1 MAYIESEKIELKLQ
15 YTTEIKKEI
24 VAFLNSDG
32 GTLIIG
38 IDDNGKVVGVDN
50 AKDIIER
57 ISLMIHEAIKPDAS
71 LICSAEEYEEEG
83 KTIVKVAIGRGV
95 KKPYYIYEKGLKPSG
110 VYLRIN
116 NTSQQASEYA
126 IKQMI
131 IASED
136 KSFESLPS
144 VEKDLTFD
152 YLESVFKRAKIELK
166 QKTLGLIDGNG
177 SYTNLALLLSDQCPF
192 SIKAAVFD
200 SDDKSRFLDRKEFEG
215 SLIRQADEVYE
226 YLNLNN
232 KTRGEYNGLLREDK
246 TEYNQLVLREGLL
259 NAIIHRDYSLNG
271 SILISIYK
279 NRIEYV
285 SIGGLVSGMTYE
297 DMMLGVSRSRNER
310 LANVFFKLKYVEAYG
325 TGIEKIQGDY
335 EHTGL
340 EPRFEV
346 SDNGFLLV
354 LPNKTHMEE
363 FKKIRTDKEL
373 VYDFIAKFGRAT
385 RAEVQE
391 ELGFKLTKTRNILLQ
406 LEQEGKIERRGNGK
420 GIFYTIGKQ
429 PRKIQ
434 KFY

>member
-1 MAYIESEKIELKLQ
+1 MAYIESEELELKVR

-24 VAFLNSDG
+24 VAFLNSNG
-32 GTLIIG
+32 GTLVIG
-38 IDDNGKVVGVDN
+38 VDDNGKVVGVEN

-57 ISLMIHEAIKPDAS
+57 ISLMIHEAIKPDPS
-71 LICSAEEYEEEG
+71 LICSAGEYEEEG
-83 KTIVKVAIGRGV
+83 KTVVKVAIGRGV
-95 KKPYYIYEKGLKPSG
+95 RKPYYIYEKGLKPSG

-126 IKQMI
+126 IRQMI

-136 KSFESLPS
+136 RSFEALPS
-144 VEKDLTFD
+144 VEQDLTFE
-152 YLESVFKRAKIELK
+152 YLESTFKRAETELK
-166 QKTLGLIDGNG
+166 HKTLGLIDADGN
-177 SYTNLALLLSDQCPF
+177 YTNLALLLSDQCPF

-215 SLIRQADEVYE
+215 SLIRQADEAYE
-226 YLNLNN
+226 YLCLNN

-246 TEYNQLVLREGLL
+246 TEYNRLVLREGLL

-279 NRIEYV
+279 NRMEYV
-285 SIGGLVSGMTYE
+285 SVGGLISGMTYE
-297 DMMLGVSRSRNER
+297 DMMLGVSRSRNEK

-340 EPRFEV
+340 APRFEI

-354 LPNKTHMEE
+354 LPNKTYTEASG
-363 FKKIRTDKEL
+363 KLRTDKEL
-373 VYDFIAKFGRAT
+373 VYAFLA
-385 RAEVQE
+385 QC
-391 ELGFKLTKTRNILLQ
+391 
-406 LEQEGKIERRGNGK
+406 GKAISCGWRHASGQRYDPAGDRGA
-420 GIFYTIGKQ
+420 
-429 PRKIQ
+429 
-434 KFY
+434 

>member
-1 MAYIESEKIELKLQ
+1 MNYIESEKLELKVQ
-15 YTTEIKKEI
+15 YTNEIKKEI
-24 VAFLNSDG
+24 VAFLNTDG

-38 IDDNGKVVGVDN
+38 VDDNGNVIGIDN
-50 AKDIIER
+50 AKEIIER
-57 ISLMIHEAIKPDAS
+57 ISIMIHEAIKPDPS
-71 LICSAEEYEEEG
+71 LICSAGEYEEEG
-83 KTIVKVAIGRGV
+83 KTIIKVAIGRGV

-131 IASED
+131 IESED
-136 KSFESLPS
+136 KSFESLQS
-144 VEKDLTFD
+144 ARQDLTFD
-152 YLESVFKRAKIELK
+152 YLENTFKRAEIELK
-166 QKTLGLIDGNG
+166 KKTLGLIDSNG

-192 SIKAAVFD
+192 SVKAAVFD

-215 SLIRQADEVYE
+215 SLIRQADEVYD

-232 KTRGEYNGLLREDK
+232 KTRGEYKGLLREDK

-285 SIGGLVSGMTYE
+285 SIGGLVLGMTYE

-354 LPNKTHMEE
+354 LPNKNRIGE
-363 FKKIRTDKEL
+363 FKKNHTDKEL
-373 VYDFIAKFGRAT
+373 VYDFIVKRGRVT

-391 ELGFKLTKTRNILLQ
+391 ELGLKLTKTRNILLQ
-406 LEQEGKIERRGNGK
+406 LEQAGKIERHGNGK
-420 GIFYTIGKQ
+420 GIFYTLK
-429 PRKIQ
+429 P
-434 KFY
+434 

>member
-1 MAYIESEKIELKLQ
+1 MAYIESEKLELKVQ

-38 IDDNGKVVGVDN
+38 VDDDGKVIGVGN

-71 LICSAEEYEEEG
+71 LICSAGEYVEEG

-144 VEKDLTFD
+144 VEQDLTFD

-166 QKTLGLIDGNG
+166 QKTLGLIDANG

-285 SIGGLVSGMTYE
+285 SIGGLVLGMTYE

-354 LPNKTHMEE
+354 LPNKTYMEE
-363 FKKIRTDKEL
+363 TKKIRTDKEL
-373 VYDFIAKFGRAT
+373 VYDFIAKCGRAT

-406 LEQEGKIERRGNGK
+406 LEQECKIERHGNGK
-420 GIFYTIGKQ
+420 GIFYTTK
-429 PRKIQ
+429 
-434 KFY
+434 

>member
-1 MAYIESEKIELKLQ
+1 MAYIESDKLELKVQ

-32 GTLIIG
+32 GTLVIG
-38 IDDNGKVVGVDN
+38 VDDDGKVIGVDN
-50 AKDIIER
+50 AKDIIEL

-71 LICSAEEYEEEG
+71 LICSAGEYEEEG

-95 KKPYYIYEKGLKPSG
+95 KKPYYIYEKGLRPSG

-144 VEKDLTFD
+144 VEQDLTFD
-152 YLESVFKRAKIELK
+152 YLEGVFKRAKIELK
-166 QKTLGLIDGNG
+166 QKTLGLIDANG

-215 SLIRQADEVYE
+215 SLIRQADEAYE

-271 SILISIYK
+271 SILISICK

-354 LPNKTHMEE
+354 LPNKTYMEE
-363 FKKIRTDKEL
+363 SKKIRTDKEI
-373 VYDFIAKFGRAT
+373 VYDFIAKCSRAT

-406 LEQEGKIERRGNGK
+406 LEQEGKIERHGNGK
-420 GIFYTIGKQ
+420 GIFYTVSK
-429 PRKIQ
+429 
-434 KFY
+434 

>member
-1 MAYIESEKIELKLQ
+1 MAYIGSDKLELKVH

-24 VAFLNSDG
+24 VAFLNSNG

-38 IDDNGKVVGVDN
+38 VNDDGKVVGVDN

-71 LICSAEEYEEEG
+71 LICSAGEYEEDG

-95 KKPYYIYEKGLKPSG
+95 RKPYYIYEKGLKPSG

-136 KSFESLPS
+136 NSFESLPS
-144 VEKDLTFD
+144 TTQDLTFD
-152 YLESVFKRAKIELK
+152 YIENVFKRAKIEFK
-166 QKTLGLIDGNG
+166 PKTLGLIDANG
-177 SYTNLALLLSDQCPF
+177 SYTNLALLLSDECPF

-215 SLIRQADEVYE
+215 SLIRQADEAYE

-335 EHTGL
+335 EHTRL

-354 LPNKTHMEE
+354 LPNKTYMEE
-363 FKKIRTDKEL
+363 TKKIRTDKEL
-373 VYDFIAKFGRAT
+373 IYDFIDKCGRAT

-406 LEQEGKIERRGNGK
+406 LEQEGKIERHGNGK
-420 GIFYTIGKQ
+420 GIFYIVGK
-429 PRKIQ
+429 
-434 KFY
+434 

>member
-1 MAYIESEKIELKLQ
+1 MAYIESEKLELKVQ

-38 IDDNGKVVGVDN
+38 VDDNGTVIGVEN
-50 AKDIIER
+50 PKDIIER

-71 LICSAEEYEEEG
+71 LICSAGEYKEDG

-144 VEKDLTFD
+144 ATQDLTFD

-166 QKTLGLIDGNG
+166 QKTLGFIDANG

-335 EHTGL
+335 EHTRL

-354 LPNKTHMEE
+354 LPNKTYMEKS
-363 FKKIRTDKEL
+363 KKIRTDKEL
-373 VYDFIAKFGRAT
+373 VYDFIAKCGRAT

-391 ELGFKLTKTRNILLQ
+391 ELGFKLTKTRNLLLQ
-406 LEQEGKIERRGNGK
+406 LEQEGKIERHGNGK
-420 GIFYTIGKQ
+420 GIFYTVK
-429 PRKIQ
+429 
-434 KFY
+434 

>member
-1 MAYIESEKIELKLQ
+1 MAYIESEKLELKRQ

-32 GTLIIG
+32 GTLVIG
-38 IDDNGKVVGVDN
+38 VDDNGDIVGVEN

-71 LICSAEEYEEEG
+71 LICSAGEYCEEG
-83 KTIVKVAIGRGV
+83 KTIVKVAVGRGV

-126 IKQMI
+126 IRQML
-131 IASED
+131 IASENT
-136 KSFESLPS
+136 SFESLPS
-144 VEKDLTFD
+144 VEQDLSFD
-152 YLESVFKRAKIELK
+152 YLESVFKRTGIELK
-166 QKTLGLIDGNG
+166 PKTLGLTDANG

-200 SDDKSRFLDRKEFEG
+200 SDGKNRFLDRKEFEG
-215 SLIRQADEVYE
+215 SLIRQADEAYE

-232 KTRGEYNGLLREDK
+232 KTLGEYNGLFREDR
-246 TEYNQLVLREGLL
+246 TEYNKLVLREGLL

-335 EHTGL
+335 ERL
-340 EPRFEV
+340 DPKPRFEV

-354 LPNKTHMEE
+354 LPNKTYMEGQN
-363 FKKIRTDKEL
+363 KIRTDKEL
-373 VYDFIAKFGRAT
+373 VYALIAKRGRAT
-385 RAEVQE
+385 RAEVQA

-406 LEQEGKIERRGNGK
+406 LEEEGKIERRGNGK
-420 GIFYTIGKQ
+420 GIFYIAG
-429 PRKIQ
+429 
-434 KFY
+434 

>member
-1 MAYIESEKIELKLQ
+1 MAYIESEKLELKVQ

-38 IDDNGKVVGVDN
+38 IDDNGKVIGVDN

-71 LICSAEEYEEEG
+71 LICSAGEYEEDG

-144 VEKDLTFD
+144 VEQDLTFD

-166 QKTLGLIDGNG
+166 QKTLGLIDANG

-285 SIGGLVSGMTYE
+285 SVGGLVSGMTYE

-354 LPNKTHMEE
+354 LPNKTYMEE
-363 FKKIRTDKEL
+363 SKKIRTDKEL
-373 VYDFIAKFGRAT
+373 VYDFITKCGRVT

-406 LEQEGKIERRGNGK
+406 LEQEGKIERHGNGK
-420 GIFYTIGKQ
+420 GIFYTISKQ
-429 PRKIQ
+429 PRKI
-434 KFY
+434 

>member
-1 MAYIESEKIELKLQ
+1 MAYIESEKLELKVQ

-38 IDDNGKVVGVDN
+38 VDDNGKIVGVEN

-71 LICSAEEYEEEG
+71 LICSAGEYEEDG
-83 KTIVKVAIGRGV
+83 KTIVRVVIGRGV

-131 IASED
+131 IASEE
-136 KSFESLPS
+136 KSFEALPS
-144 VEKDLTFD
+144 VQQDLTFD
-152 YLESVFKRAKIELK
+152 YLESVFKRAELELK
-166 QKTLGLIDGNG
+166 QKTLGLLDANG

-192 SIKAAVFD
+192 SVKAAVFD

-215 SLIRQADEVYE
+215 SLIRQADEIYE
-226 YLNLNN
+226 YLKLNN
-232 KTRGEYNGLLREDK
+232 KTRGEYNGLRREDK

-259 NAIIHRDYSLNG
+259 NAITHRDYSLNG

-297 DMMLGVSRSRNER
+297 DMMLGVSRSRNEK

-354 LPNKTHMEE
+354 LPNKNYMEKA
-363 FKKIRTDKEL
+363 KKIRTDKEI
-373 VYDFIAKFGRAT
+373 VYDFIVRCGRAT
-385 RAEVQE
+385 RAQIQE

-406 LEQEGKIERRGNGK
+406 LEQESKIERRGNGK
-420 GIFYTIGKQ
+420 GIFYTV
-429 PRKIQ
+429 
-434 KFY
+434 

>member
-1 MAYIESEKIELKLQ
+1 MAYIESEKLELKVQ

-38 IDDNGKVVGVDN
+38 VDDDGKVIGVGN

-71 LICSAEEYEEEG
+71 LICSAGEYVEEG

-144 VEKDLTFD
+144 VEQDLTFD
-152 YLESVFKRAKIELK
+152 YLENVFKRAKIELK
-166 QKTLGLIDGNG
+166 QKTLGLIDANG

-246 TEYNQLVLREGLL
+246 AEYNQLVLREGLL

-340 EPRFEV
+340 DPRFEV

-354 LPNKTHMEE
+354 LPNKTYMEGT
-363 FKKIRTDKEL
+363 KKIRTDKEL
-373 VYDFIAKFGRAT
+373 VYDFIAKCGRAT

-406 LEQEGKIERRGNGK
+406 LEQESKIERHGNGK
-420 GIFYTIGKQ
+420 GIFYTTK
-429 PRKIQ
+429 
-434 KFY
+434 